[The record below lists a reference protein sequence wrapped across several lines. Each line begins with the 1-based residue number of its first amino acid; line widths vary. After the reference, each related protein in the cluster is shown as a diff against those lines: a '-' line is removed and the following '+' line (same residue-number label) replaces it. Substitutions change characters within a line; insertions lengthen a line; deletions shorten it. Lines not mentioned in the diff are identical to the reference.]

1 MYRIANN
8 IISFRV
14 LGCGKMA
21 KPSTGK
27 QKQIAVSLTPDIRDF
42 LEISSSAAGVS
53 LSEEVRRRLVR
64 TIQEDAR
71 DQNLRSLINDIAG
84 VVEILKFKTGVDW
97 HSDAA
102 THTALRAAILALVGE
117 RRPDGSPLFSAPHEL
132 FGAGVSAGDDP
143 ETIGRQVVREYH
155 LQKQSR
161 SRS

>member
-1 MYRIANN
+1 
-8 IISFRV
+8 
-14 LGCGKMA
+14 MA

-27 QKQIAVSLTPDIRDF
+27 QKQIAVSLGPDLRDF
-42 LEISSSAAGVS
+42 LEIASSASGVS

-64 TIQEDAR
+64 TLQEDAR
-71 DQNLRSLINDIAG
+71 DQNLRSLIDDIAG
-84 VVEILKFKTGVDW
+84 VIEILKFKTGTDW

-102 THTALRAAILALVGE
+102 THAAFRAAILALVGE
-117 RRPDGSPLFSAPHEL
+117 RKPDGFPHFSAPHEL
-132 FGAGVSAGDDP
+132 LGGGVSVGDDP